1 MTFRPATSA
10 DEDGW
15 QDLLGRCASGDF
27 LHDWAWAGVAAF
39 DGQPQRRFVLE
50 ESGRLV
56 ALAAAQ
62 VRPIGMGRSF
72 WYVPHG
78 PILDYADAGADRWLA
93 ALIAGLVASA
103 GADGG
108 VVVRF
113 EPRLENGDPGVGLL
127 DAIGRRVGERL
138 QVGQTRLVALET
150 DEALMAGFDPNLR
163 WKIRRGLRDGVE
175 VSRTSDPADTA
186 AIDRL
191 HELVGVTQQR
201 AGFPMPARERYR
213 IAWRGLAAAG
223 RGCLLEARMGSELLA
238 AGLLAVEGA
247 QSFYLFAGSRR
258 EPAGAPKHYAPAV
271 LQWEMMREARE
282 RGSRTHDLWGVAPA
296 GAGPEHPWAGVGE
309 FKREFGGREVA
320 WAGSWEVVVAPTV
333 YRLRRFLGRVRRP
346 RPAGAPG

>member
-1 MTFRPATSA
+1 
-10 DEDGW
+10 
-15 QDLLGRCASGDF
+15 
-27 LHDWAWAGVAAF
+27 
-39 DGQPQRRFVLE
+39 
-50 ESGRLV
+50 
-56 ALAAAQ
+56 
-62 VRPIGMGRSF
+62 MGRSF

-78 PILDYADAGADRWLA
+78 PVLDYTHPSADEWLA
-93 ALIAGLVASA
+93 AMVAGLAAAARAAA
-103 GADGG
+103 GIA
-108 VVVRF
+108 VRL
-113 EPRLENGDPGVGLL
+113 EPRLVSDDPAVGLL
-127 DAIGRRVGERL
+127 NGVGQRVDELL
-138 QVGQTRLVALET
+138 QVGQTRLVALDT

-175 VSRTSDPADTA
+175 VSRTTDPADTA

-223 RGCLLEARMGSELLA
+223 RACLLEARMGSELLA
-238 AGLLAVEGA
+238 AGLLVVEGG

-258 EPAGAPKHYAPAV
+258 ESAGTPKHYAPAV

-296 GAGPEHPWAGVGE
+296 GAGPGHPWAGVGE
-309 FKREFGGREVA
+309 FKREFGGREVT

-333 YRLRRFLGRVRRP
+333 YRLRRFIGRVRR
-346 RPAGAPG
+346 R